1 MTKIPSGATMKAMA
15 EILLLFSLSSILFG
29 ILVILKPEIIGYLLG
44 GFFIYL
50 GILGLGLAYQLYR
63 FLRR

>member
-1 MTKIPSGATMKAMA
+1 MA